1 MIWLSTIMKSL
12 NFYSLYSNLNILDVI
27 IMSWDIV
34 WTLAKYSHSR
44 VALVLR
50 CKLKYCTLTK
60 CYLVYSTR
68 YSVDIRWA
76 RVRVQFLARLAWW
89 VWIFVGVSG
98 TISGQILLYPNKI
111 QPPAILRRGE
121 PRVQRHPLDA
131 PLASVCRSNPPQR
144 GETLISPSLLIGCI
158 QYKINLL
165 ELFSR

>member
-27 IMSWDIV
+27 IMSWDTV

-111 QPPAILRRGE
+111 QPL
-121 PRVQRHPLDA
+121 
-131 PLASVCRSNPPQR
+131 
-144 GETLISPSLLIGCI
+144 PSLGGG
-158 QYKINLL
+158 
-165 ELFSR
+165 SRASNGTPSMPHSRRCADQIPHREGKL